1 MTTTK
6 IKRSAVLTYMWTDP
20 PTNTVF
26 SLIGDGVV
34 SAKITMKPKTTEE
47 QYINED
53 SARVSIDSYSPSLPV
68 EMTCKVG
75 DPVFEYIDDLRIDRA
90 VLDDAETYIFNV
102 WNYKAGGPTA
112 APAEKQKVAIAVEDF
127 GEAGGVPV
135 KLNYTIY
142 FIGDPIPGT
151 FNITTPA
158 FTPS

>member
-6 IKRSAVLTYMWTDP
+6 IKRSAVLTYMWTNP
-20 PTNTVF
+20 PTNTVY
-26 SLIGDGVV
+26 SLIGDGVAT
-34 SAKITMKPKTTEE
+34 AKIAMKPKTTEE

-53 SARVSIDSYSPSLPV
+53 SARVSVDSYAPSLPV

-75 DPVFEYIDDLRIDRA
+75 DPVFEYIDALRIARA
-90 VLDDAETYIFNV
+90 IDENAETYIFNV

-112 APAEKQKVAIAVEDF
+112 VPAEKQKVAIAIEDF

-135 KLNYTIY
+135 KITYTIY
-142 FIGDPIPGT
+142 FIGDPVTGT

-158 FTPS
+158 FT